1 MAGPDSKDQITVQ
14 TSSTG
19 PLAALSESQSE
30 SQSQSQSQSQSHSK
44 DAAVI
49 VTESTPAGREQEQ
62 EQEQEREDRRQDGE
76 EAMGDQLDT
85 QKKGFLA
92 YFTTKEFYITLILGC
107 VAGPGKKKK
116 IK

>member
-1 MAGPDSKDQITVQ
+1 MAGPGSKDQIAVQ

-19 PLAALSESQSE
+19 PFAALSE
-30 SQSQSQSQSQSHSK
+30 SQSQSHSK

-76 EAMGDQLDT
+76 EAIGDQLDT
-85 QKKGFLA
+85 QKKGLLA

-116 IK
+116 KKKQKRPEY

>member
-1 MAGPDSKDQITVQ
+1 
-14 TSSTG
+14 
-19 PLAALSESQSE
+19 
-30 SQSQSQSQSQSHSK
+30 
-44 DAAVI
+44 
-49 VTESTPAGREQEQ
+49 
-62 EQEQEREDRRQDGE
+62 
-76 EAMGDQLDT
+76 MGDQLDT